1 MYKRQHATR
10 ALAGGEG
17 FRAGPRDRGEAER
30 IHQFA
35 HAPAPVRHRDF
46 GGDDVLGEGL
56 RAVGVAV
63 LQALRVER
71 AHRVVQVHVLHH
83 REREGRARDRR
94 EA

>member
-1 MYKRQHATR
+1 MPLRSFADG
-10 ALAGGEG
+10 AAGAADGL
-17 FRAGPRDRGEAER
+17 
-30 IHQFA
+30 A

-56 RAVGVAV
+56 RAVGVVV

-71 AHRVVQVHVLHH
+71 AHRVVQVDVLDH
-83 REREGRARDRR
+83 RERERRARDRR